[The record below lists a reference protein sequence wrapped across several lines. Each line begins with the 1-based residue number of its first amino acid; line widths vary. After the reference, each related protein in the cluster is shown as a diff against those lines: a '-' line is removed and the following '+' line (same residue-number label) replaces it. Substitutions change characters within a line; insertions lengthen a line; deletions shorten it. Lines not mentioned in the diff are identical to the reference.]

1 MKEEL
6 WRRNFGREKDYAQKK
21 AGFVHPLQGCASIEE
36 NYRFRILQT
45 YSGKSRGTYTICQ
58 HSQRAGHIICTLMS
72 GSIYQPY
79 IGRGTFSHWT
89 RHNSPHTNFRT
100 CRSQL
105 YWYGAPWLLCQPLSA
120 TRLSHNLPAP
130 SSGRIIDPHQW
141 HFIGWRLVRG
151 LLTHGQS

>member
-1 MKEEL
+1 MHLSDEYCNYTESAYSDRCL
-6 WRRNFGREKDYAQKK
+6 FL
-21 AGFVHPLQGCASIEE
+21 GFLLLSCRYQS
-36 NYRFRILQT
+36 RFRILQT